1 MRTIVVLAA
10 MLLSGCVTPA
20 VTQYPAQHVDFSQ
33 FEAVTYKVHAS
44 EAVEYGDG
52 EVGLKYGRGTIA
64 LIDSLLS
71 AQLIQ
76 MGHKVVAQAEDHD
89 LEIDIN
95 VTAAKPGSAAAR
107 FWVGFGAGR
116 AVTLFDAK
124 FTRPN
129 GAVLASFQGG
139 RSYTGM
145 EWNVSPF
152 AGKSDISASAA
163 TRCVDQIETF
173 MANGGDFPTS
183 KGTSPV
189 HGVAN

>member
-1 MRTIVVLAA
+1 MKILVIISL

-20 VTQYPAQHVDFSQ
+20 VTQHPVHRIDFSQ
-33 FEAVTYKVHAS
+33 FGAVAYKVHAS

-52 EVGLKYGRGTIA
+52 EIGLKYGHDTIA

-71 AQLIQ
+71 ARLTQ
-76 MGHKVVAQAEDHD
+76 MGHKVVAQTDNHD

-124 FTRPN
+124 FTRTS
-129 GAVLASFQGG
+129 GAALASFQGG
-139 RSYTGM
+139 RSFTGM

-183 KGTSPV
+183 KDTSPV
-189 HGVAN
+189 HGVTN